1 VSATDTTATDSRV
14 IPGVGR
20 LDFHESEKR
29 REYWLL
35 PEGNTRRTRLPSVTG
50 ILRDTWPK
58 PALLQWYARLGTDA
72 KTALEEASLRGK
84 AVHKF
89 VETYCKTGDLLPF
102 DTCPEAWH
110 PYLQGAARFLWE
122 FDPKPVAVERLVCH
136 PEMRYAGRLDFIGYL
151 ADAPELLT
159 LCDFKSNPKGA
170 VYNEAHVQAVGYVI
184 ADERCGGEPI
194 ARTILV
200 GLDEQGGVHPVVGND
215 HEARKV
221 WASALDFYAQ
231 LKRLEKALA

>member
-1 VSATDTTATDSRV
+1 MSATDTNATESRT

-35 PEGNTRRTRLPSVTG
+35 PEGNTRRNRLPSVTG

-58 PALLQWYARLGTDA
+58 PALLQWYARLGTEA
-72 KTALEEASLRGK
+72 KTALEEAALRGK

-89 VETYCKTGDLLPF
+89 VETFCKTGDLLDFADFPV
-102 DTCPEAWH
+102 AWH
-110 PYLQGAARFLWE
+110 GYLRGAATFLWT
-122 FDPKPVAVERLVCH
+122 FDPQVVAVERLVCH
-136 PEMRYAGRLDFIGYL
+136 PEMRYAGRLDLIAYL

-159 LCDFKSNPKGA
+159 LVDFKSNPKGV
-170 VYNEAHVQAVGYVI
+170 VYNEAHVQAVGYRM
-184 ADERCGGEPI
+184 ADERCGGDKI
-194 ARTILV
+194 ARTIVV
-200 GLDEQGGVHPVVGND
+200 GIDENGAVKPVVGND